1 MPTLIKADA
10 GGYQSVEDTF
20 VVLED
25 DAPDPGGDIIVSL
38 VRFLSGDGGLAAG
51 RSGRLGV
58 RLAPEDEVEALEGR
72 LEGVST
78 VAVEFPKFR
87 DGRGFTAARLL
98 RTRLGF
104 RGEVRAVGDVLRD
117 QAGFMVRCG
126 FDAFIPADG
135 AGPAEWAE
143 AAGRHRHVYQRAAD
157 GRAPAFAERQGG

>member
-20 VVLED
+20 VILED

-38 VRFLSGDGGLAAG
+38 VRFLSADRGLSAG
-51 RSGRLGV
+51 RAGRLGV
-58 RLAPEDEVEALEGR
+58 RLTPEDEVEALEGR
-72 LEGVST
+72 LDCVSV

-104 RGEVRAVGDVLRD
+104 TGEVRAVGDVLRD